1 MLVIDNE
8 WTSQS
13 ARYQSNVQQKGVE
26 MRVILMVG
34 AILAAFATPAWAS
47 QCPSSI
53 STLDNQMQ
61 QHGSMLSPDKAA
73 QVKELRDKAEQ
84 AHAAGN
90 HDEAMQ
96 AVQQAHSAMGM

>member
-1 MLVIDNE
+1 MRITLVV
-8 WTSQS
+8 T
-13 ARYQSNVQQKGVE
+13 AT
-26 MRVILMVG
+26 
-34 AILAAFATPAWAS
+34 LALLATPAWAN

-53 STLDNQMQ
+53 AALDNQMR

-73 QVKELRDKAEQ
+73 QVKELRNKAERD
-84 AHAAGN
+84 HAAGK